1 MKIKNIYF
9 FWLLVIMVISAVILI
24 TLMLTD
30 NETSEGLGIMFLS
43 GIMYGGF
50 IDTLIRETFEK
61 GDDNEN

>member
-24 TLMLTD
+24 TLMLAD
-30 NETSEGLGIMFLS
+30 NETLEGLGIMFLS

-50 IDTLIRETFEK
+50 IDTLIRETFER
-61 GDDNEN
+61 GEDNEN

>member
-9 FWLLVIMVISAVILI
+9 FWVLVIMVISAVILI
-24 TLMLTD
+24 TLMLAD
-30 NETSEGLGIMFLS
+30 NETLEGLGIMFLS

-50 IDTLIRETFEK
+50 IDTLIRETFER

>member
-24 TLMLTD
+24 TLMLAD
-30 NETSEGLGIMFLS
+30 NETSEGLGMMFLS

-50 IDTLIRETFEK
+50 IDTLIRETFER